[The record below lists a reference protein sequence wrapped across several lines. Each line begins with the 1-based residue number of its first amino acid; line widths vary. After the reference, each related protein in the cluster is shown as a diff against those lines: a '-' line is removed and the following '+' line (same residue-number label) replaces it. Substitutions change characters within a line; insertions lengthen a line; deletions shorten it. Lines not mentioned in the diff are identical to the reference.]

1 MHTLTGYVEHGDA
14 RAREFGF
21 PTANIAL
28 EGEDSLDGV
37 WVGYVRCPDGYTY
50 LSTVSVGR
58 RVTFYGEV
66 GRLVL
71 EAHLL
76 DFTGDLYGKL
86 LEVELV
92 HFLRPQLKFDSAE
105 ALTAQIHQDVRDT
118 IGWTAGHT
126 HFASP
131 MAAAVGAE

>member
-28 EGEDSLDGV
+28 QGADALDGV
-37 WVGYVRCPDGYTY
+37 WVGLVRCPNGHTA
-50 LSTVSVGR
+50 LSTVSIGR
-58 RVTFYGEV
+58 RKTFYGKV

-76 DFTGDLYGKL
+76 DFDGDLYGQY
-86 LEVELV
+86 LEVQLV
-92 HFLRPQLKFDSAE
+92 HYLRAQWFFSSPE
-105 ALTAQIHQDVRDT
+105 ELTTQIHQDVLDT
-118 IGWTAGHT
+118 KVWRMNHGRNLSRPPIPATLG
-126 HFASP
+126 
-131 MAAAVGAE
+131 